1 MEEISIQLLFL
12 FIGQVFWLMTF
23 YLYISIQLLFLFI
36 KIHRASLCYSRH
48 ISIQLLFLFILIL
61 KFVKI
66 LLKNFNTTLVFIYL
80 YCSEMY
86 LSLLP
91 FQYNSCFYLSLCF
104 LCVKKK
110 GEVISIQLLFLFIVS
125 ISEFLT
131 SLTGF
136 QYNSCFYLSNVFKPF
151 FNFHYISKPRYI
163 QRFPAFFP
171 TGRPFS
177 KLILKILC
185 SPCKINVL
193 DHFLNLA
200 GWENIVIFGQ
210 NMALF
215 LLRPVE
221 FQGLSSLPVPAS
233 PRIVLLFQQKT

>member
-91 FQYNSCFYLSLCF
+91 FQYNSCFYLSKIAMAPIPRLSDF
-104 LCVKKK
+104 NTTLVFIYETRNY
-110 GEVISIQLLFLFIVS
+110 GFMRSMGPFRQISDKLPTSNGVLRLLS
-125 ISEFLT
+125 T
-131 SLTGF
+131 
-136 QYNSCFYLSNVFKPF
+136 
-151 FNFHYISKPRYI
+151 
-163 QRFPAFFP
+163 
-171 TGRPFS
+171 
-177 KLILKILC
+177 
-185 SPCKINVL
+185 
-193 DHFLNLA
+193 
-200 GWENIVIFGQ
+200 
-210 NMALF
+210 LF
-215 LLRPVE
+215 LLTKIARLPAGPYIPFLNFSIHSGNVPS
-221 FQGLSSLPVPAS
+221 FTCSSAS
-233 PRIVLLFQQKT
+233 LLIFVAYSKSLE